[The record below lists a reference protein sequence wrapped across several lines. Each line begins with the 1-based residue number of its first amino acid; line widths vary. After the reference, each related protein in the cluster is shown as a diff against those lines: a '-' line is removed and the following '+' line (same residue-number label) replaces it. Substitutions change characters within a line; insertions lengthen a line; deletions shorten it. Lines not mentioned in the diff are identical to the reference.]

1 MNFTSSINLY
11 RKKGLAIAILVYW
24 FLLLYIIAALV
35 FWFIELQS
43 QNQKMTSYKL
53 MELSGNDPAYLNK
66 LEAITKEERGKQA
79 QYVGEG
85 SFFLLFIMVGAVF
98 IYRAV
103 RKQLRVSQ
111 QQQNFMMAITHELKT
126 PIAITKLNLE
136 TLQKHRLDEE
146 KQRKI
151 LQMTLQ
157 ETERLN
163 SLANNI
169 LISSQLEA
177 GGYSLSKEELDISSL
192 AAGCVI
198 DFKNRF
204 AGYTWI
210 IDIEDDLAITGDTL
224 LLQIMINNLLENAI
238 KYSPK
243 ESTISFKLRKQTHA
257 VVLNIIDEGPGI
269 PDLEKKKIFD
279 RFYRIGNES
288 VRKTKG
294 TGLGLY
300 LCKKIAADHDA
311 TILVTNNIGNGSNFS
326 IHFKL

>member
-1 MNFTSSINLY
+1 LNNKPSLNLFK
-11 RKKGLAIAILVYW
+11 KKGLGIAILVYW
-24 FLLLYIIAALV
+24 FLLLYMVAALI
-35 FWFIELQS
+35 FWFIELQ
-43 QNQKMTSYKL
+43 NQSHQMTSYKL
-53 MELSGNDPAYLNK
+53 MELKGDDPAYLDK
-66 LEAITKEERGKQA
+66 IEAITKEEHAKNA
-79 QYVGEG
+79 QYIGEG

-103 RKQLRVSQ
+103 RKQFRVSQ
-111 QQQNFMMAITHELKT
+111 QQQNFMMAVTHELKT

-146 KQRKI
+146 RQHKL

-163 SLANNI
+163 TLANNI

-177 GGYSLSKEELDISSL
+177 GGYSLSKEELDFSAL
-192 AAGCVI
+192 AEGCVL

-204 AGYTWI
+204 PGYIWVI
-210 IDIEDDLAITGDTL
+210 NIEDDLAVIGDTL

-243 ESTISFKLRKQTHA
+243 QSTITFILSKRA
-257 VVLNIIDEGPGI
+257 YSIVLDVIDEGPGI
-269 PDLEKKKIFD
+269 PVDERKKIFD
-279 RFYRIGNES
+279 RFYRVGNES

-300 LCKKIAADHDA
+300 LCKKIAGDHHA
-311 TILVTNNIGNGSNFS
+311 IIQVVNNPTGGSDFS
-326 IHFKL
+326 IHFKS